1 MADKKYRVRFVL
13 DDVVE
18 ASSPKAAKEHMQGLF
33 YDGFYG
39 SKPYQRSHYMTAHRR
54 KDLETE

>member
-1 MADKKYRVRFVL
+1 MANKKYRVRFVL

-18 ASSPKAAKEHMQGLF
+18 AQSPEAAKEHMQGLF

-39 SKPYQRSHYMTAHRR
+39 SKAYQRRHYMTARRR